1 MEENKYNFNQDENLN
16 TENKEEKFDYLPE
29 EDYDQ
34 EREDYSAIKKSILGY
49 RVVVILLV
57 IILAGI
63 SVLYFNLNRQS
74 EMERQKRET
83 ELVEMHKELEIERD
97 TIASNFDALR
107 KEYDKLGIKNDSISA
122 EILKGDSII
131 AQLKKERRL
140 NYATINKYKKEVG
153 TLRAVMKNY
162 LHQLD
167 SVNEVNKSLVSKN
180 IALNKEITTER
191 LRADKAEEKNKE
203 NENKLRQAA
212 VLNARG
218 IYISAMNAKGRAVT
232 RIKQASQFVVGFT
245 IPANATAK
253 PGHRRVYLCIYNPD
267 GHLIGSSSF
276 SHNGKNKGCT
286 ASREVD
292 YQNDDLGVNIFYHD
306 SGKNFV
312 PGTYKVELYME
323 GRLLGRTSKNFE

>member
-1 MEENKYNFNQDENLN
+1 MEENKYDFKPEENLN
-16 TENKEEKFDYLPE
+16 NENNEEKFDYLPE

-34 EREDYSAIKKSILGY
+34 DREDYTAIKKSILGY

-57 IILAGI
+57 IILAGV

-74 EMERQKRET
+74 QLERAKREA
-83 ELVEMHKELEIERD
+83 ELEAQHRELEIERD
-97 TIASNFDALR
+97 TIASHFAALR
-107 KEYDKLGIKNDSISA
+107 KEYDDLGVKNDSIAA
-122 EILKGDSII
+122 ELHKGDSII

-153 TLRAVMKNY
+153 TLRAVMKTY

-167 SVNEVNKSLVSKN
+167 SVNEVNKSLVNKN

-191 LRADKAEEKNKE
+191 LRAEKAEEKNKE
-203 NENKLRQAA
+203 NENRLRQAA

-218 IYISAMNAKGRAVT
+218 ITITALNAKQRAVT
-232 RIKQASQFVVGFT
+232 RIKQATSFSVGFT
-245 IPANATAK
+245 IAANTTAQ
-253 PGHRRVYLCIYNPD
+253 PGNRKVYLCIYNPD

-276 SHNGKNKGCT
+276 SYNGKNKGCT
-286 ASREVD
+286 ASREVS
-292 YQNDDLGVNIFYHD
+292 YQNEDLGVNIFYHD

-312 PGTYKVELYME
+312 PGTYKVELYMD